1 MDKAAERD
9 RLNKEIARLE
19 GEIPKVKANLE
30 NSSFVQRAPAKVVEQ
45 MRERLAGFETTLA
58 KLKEELQKLPA

>member
-19 GEIPKVKANLE
+19 GEIPKVKANLG

-45 MRERLAGFETTLA
+45 MRERLAGFEATLTE
-58 KLKEELQKLPA
+58 LKEQLQKLAG